1 MNLKGWIC
9 IGVAAIL
16 AFSALRLFVHGLGY
30 FDAILDDYFYADFLW
45 HIEGVTT
52 IGELR
57 NYAYLNMGLSIFLTH
72 FAVILY
78 RKFLKMVPVIT
89 VI

>member
-1 MNLKGWIC
+1 MKGWIC

-30 FDAILDDYFYADFLW
+30 FDAILDDSFYADFLG
-45 HIEGVTT
+45 HIERIST

-57 NYAYLNMGLSIFLTH
+57 KYAYINTGLSIFLAL

-78 RKFLKMVPVIT
+78 RKFLKMVPVIQ
-89 VI
+89 